1 MEISVSPLVKEPKLY
16 GFDYPKLRKYLRI
29 KKTAQRYNDKGE
41 KIFKLEDH
49 EASARKSRPMI
60 LKHDKI
66 EGPFVV
72 VLVGTE
78 GDINASPSY
87 TYQGY
92 IKVDEGEFAYVYR
105 DTIDEY
111 PDAFFCDDNTLFM
124 DVRNKEKGEKYAV
137 QIDGEPTNMDC
148 WQFDGNDDTPD
159 GFYKKQMEE
168 KKAEIMKQFDL
179 PEDKVYVVIQLDC

>member
-1 MEISVSPLVKEPKLY
+1 
-16 GFDYPKLRKYLRI
+16 
-29 KKTAQRYNDKGE
+29 
-41 KIFKLEDH
+41 
-49 EASARKSRPMI
+49 MI

-72 VLVGTE
+72 VLFGTD

>member
-1 MEISVSPLVKEPKLY
+1 
-16 GFDYPKLRKYLRI
+16 
-29 KKTAQRYNDKGE
+29 
-41 KIFKLEDH
+41 
-49 EASARKSRPMI
+49 
-60 LKHDKI
+60 
-66 EGPFVV
+66 
-72 VLVGTE
+72 
-78 GDINASPSY
+78 
-87 TYQGY
+87 
-92 IKVDEGEFAYVYR
+92 
-105 DTIDEY
+105 
-111 PDAFFCDDNTLFM
+111 M